1 MSRSRSRVVT
11 IMLFLMLSLFGAQEA
26 VASESIRNVPPTPHD
41 APAHTPAA
49 DVGAAIKLA
58 AEDQGWEISHEEPG
72 VLQALLQ
79 IRRHTSMVT
88 IRYDETNYS
97 IDYKDSI
104 NLDYNPNDSADGRM
118 GYNKNWVGNRRVVK
132 GPRIH
137 RNYNIW
143 VDRLKRRIEYRAKNP
158 PKAKPMKKTVIP
170 VFVADELEKLAALLE
185 QGVLTQDEFDAQK
198 AKLLAR

>member
-1 MSRSRSRVVT
+1 MSKSRSRIT
-11 IMLFLMLSLFGAQEA
+11 TPMLFLMLSFVCAQGAG
-26 VASESIRNVPPTPHD
+26 ASQAIRNVPPTPHY

-58 AEDQGWEISHEEPG
+58 AEDQGWEIAHEEPG
-72 VLQALLQ
+72 VLQVLLQ

-104 NLDYNPNDSADGRM
+104 NLNYNPNDSVKYRAGNS
-118 GYNKNWVGNRRVVK
+118 YNRKRSAVVK

-143 VDRLKRRIEYRAKNP
+143 VDRLKRRIEYRAKKP
-158 PKAKPMKKTVIP
+158 PKAKPMKKTEIP
-170 VFVADELEKLAALLE
+170 VFVADELEKLAALLK

-198 AKLLAR
+198 AKLLAQ

>member
-1 MSRSRSRVVT
+1 MSKSRSRIT
-11 IMLFLMLSLFGAQEA
+11 ALMLFLMLSFVCAQGAGAKQ
-26 VASESIRNVPPTPHD
+26 SIRNVPPTPHY

-104 NLDYNPNDSADGRM
+104 NLGYTPNDSGQGRM
-118 GYNKNWVGNRRVVK
+118 GDSAVK

-137 RNYNIW
+137 GNYNIW